1 MVKTNRFF
9 HASKWNWNFI
19 YVCIV
24 TLPLLFVNTLWN
36 FIHLICT
43 LQEFSFDDSEFNHKF
58 ARISI
63 SSLSTMPFL
72 LRKFCN
78 LYFLVGM
85 LNKVSCKRIM
95 TFTKK
100 SMDFHLYIELVMT
113 NQPIICATD
122 SGSLCYYAGGKYYFL
137 WKLHKWSNLEWWNIN
152 CLTAKIRAKWTVFT
166 KYNLEIFV
174 VYENYIGISMQINN
188 DRSIFVDIFSFWSRF
203 MNDFHQSILI
213 RKFDKLSKLPM

>member
-9 HASKWNWNFI
+9 HASKWNWNFV

-24 TLPLLFVNTLWN
+24 TLPLLFVNTLSN

-100 SMDFHLYIELVMT
+100 YGF
-113 NQPIICATD
+113 
-122 SGSLCYYAGGKYYFL
+122 SLIYWTCDDKPTYHMCHWQWL
-137 WKLHKWSNLEWWNIN
+137 TVLLRWWKILL
-152 CLTAKIRAKWTVFT
+152 
-166 KYNLEIFV
+166 FV
-174 VYENYIGISMQINN
+174 EA
-188 DRSIFVDIFSFWSRF
+188 
-203 MNDFHQSILI
+203 
-213 RKFDKLSKLPM
+213 P